1 MTSTVLDVTVLLL
14 CVSASVVALGGVGG
28 DAGARGPTAAGTADR
43 IVTETVTV
51 RYRSPEAA
59 NDSRTV
65 HATRAELLA
74 LLVAA
79 SGSAGDGRDAFDGEG
94 AFESRATTAI
104 AAGLGER
111 TRIDATIPADSAVPN
126 LGRRPTQRVVDR
138 RPPAPRSGRPAAGPI
153 AASVTPN
160 APRSP
165 RRAVGPPREDT
176 DRTGGGSRGTER
188 PRTGADENARAVA
201 VGTEPPR
208 NADVATAVV
217 AHPAP
222 DAVETDGPVRIVVR
236 RW

>member
-28 DAGARGPTAAGTADR
+28 DAGTRGPTAEGAADR

-51 RYRSPEAA
+51 RYRSPRAA
-59 NDSRTV
+59 NGTRTV

-79 SGSAGDGRDAFDGEG
+79 SGSAGDERGAVDGEG
-94 AFESRATTAI
+94 AFEPRATAAI

-111 TRIDATIPADSAVPN
+111 TRVDATVTAVPS
-126 LGRRPTQRVVDR
+126 REPSSTQRAVDR
-138 RPPAPRSGRPAAGPI
+138 RPPAPRGCRPATGRI
-153 AASVTPN
+153 AASGTPN

-165 RRAVGPPREDT
+165 QRTAGQSREGP
-176 DRTGGGSRGTER
+176 DRTDGGSRGTER
-188 PRTGADENARAVA
+188 PRPGRDGNARAVV
-201 VGTEPPR
+201 VGAEPPR
-208 NADVATAVV
+208 NADVTTAVV
-217 AHPAP
+217 TQPTP
-222 DAVETDGPVRIVVR
+222 DAAETDDPVQIVVR

>member
-28 DAGARGPTAAGTADR
+28 DAETRGPTAEGAADR

-59 NDSRTV
+59 NGTRTV

-74 LLVAA
+74 LLVSAP
-79 SGSAGDGRDAFDGEG
+79 GGAGDGRGGVDREG
-94 AFESRATTAI
+94 AFEPRATAAI

-111 TRIDATIPADSAVPN
+111 TRIDATVPAVPSR
-126 LGRRPTQRVVDR
+126 GRGSTQRAVDR
-138 RPPAPRSGRPAAGPI
+138 RSPAPRSGRPAAGPI
-153 AASVTPN
+153 AASGTPN

-165 RRAVGPPREDT
+165 QRTAGPSRDGPDRADGD
-176 DRTGGGSRGTER
+176 SRGAER
-188 PRTGADENARAVA
+188 PRTGTDGTARAVA
-201 VGTEPPR
+201 VGAEPPR
-208 NADVATAVV
+208 NADVATAVI

-222 DAVETDGPVRIVVR
+222 DAAETDGPVRIVVR